1 MIPKSGDRL
10 SEKIMPEGAYVV
22 TVVRFPG
29 RWAVLGLLVLAFG
42 LSACGR
48 KGPLDAPP
56 GAAVA
61 AVAGPQA
68 AAQPVGPGAI
78 FGAPAP
84 AEDAPPEAAQVP
96 KRRIILDG
104 LLN

>member
-1 MIPKSGDRL
+1 MFVRWRRDLGSFLVTATRFQGRL
-10 SEKIMPEGAYVV
+10 
-22 TVVRFPG
+22 
-29 RWAVLGLLVLAFG
+29 AVLGLLVLALG

-48 KGPLDAPP
+48 KSGLDAPP
-56 GAAVA
+56 GAAA
-61 AVAGPQA
+61 QA
-68 AAQPVGPGAI
+68 AAPEPVGPGAI

-84 AEDAPPEAAQVP
+84 AEEAPPEATKGP

>member
-1 MIPKSGDRL
+1 MTAMRFQARL
-10 SEKIMPEGAYVV
+10 
-22 TVVRFPG
+22 
-29 RWAVLGLLVLAFG
+29 AVLGLIVLALG

-56 GAAVA
+56 GAGI
-61 AVAGPQA
+61 AGEQP
-68 AAQPVGPGAI
+68 AAQPTGPGAI

-84 AEDAPPEAAQVP
+84 AEDAPPEATKGP

>member
-1 MIPKSGDRL
+1 MTATRFQGRL
-10 SEKIMPEGAYVV
+10 
-22 TVVRFPG
+22 
-29 RWAVLGLLVLAFG
+29 AVLGLIVLALG

-48 KGPLDAPP
+48 KGPLDPPP
-56 GAAVA
+56 GAS
-61 AVAGPQA
+61 AG
-68 AAQPVGPGAI
+68 AQPAQPAGPGAI

-84 AEDAPPEAAQVP
+84 AEDAPPEATQGQ

>member
-1 MIPKSGDRL
+1 MTASRIS
-10 SEKIMPEGAYVV
+10 A
-22 TVVRFPG
+22 
-29 RWAVLGLLVLAFG
+29 RWTVLGLLVLALG

-56 GAAVA
+56 GASA
-61 AVAGPQA
+61 AGQQQT
-68 AAQPVGPGAI
+68 AAQPAGPGAI
-78 FGAPAP
+78 FGAPTPAEEAP
-84 AEDAPPEAAQVP
+84 AEVTQAP

>member
-1 MIPKSGDRL
+1 MFVRWRRILGSLFVIATRFQARL
-10 SEKIMPEGAYVV
+10 
-22 TVVRFPG
+22 
-29 RWAVLGLLVLAFG
+29 AVLGLIVLALG

-48 KGPLDAPP
+48 KGPLDPPP
-56 GAAVA
+56 GAS
-61 AVAGPQA
+61 AGTQPE
-68 AAQPVGPGAI
+68 AAQPSGPGAI

-84 AEDAPPEAAQVP
+84 AEEAPPEATKGQ

>member
-1 MIPKSGDRL
+1 MIATGFRGRL
-10 SEKIMPEGAYVV
+10 
-22 TVVRFPG
+22 
-29 RWAVLGLLVLAFG
+29 AVAGLLVLALG

-56 GAAVA
+56 GAAA
-61 AVAGPQA
+61 AGQQA
-68 AAQPVGPGAI
+68 ATPANAGPGAI

-84 AEDAPPEAAQVP
+84 AEEAAVEANQAP

>member
-1 MIPKSGDRL
+1 VTATRFQGRL
-10 SEKIMPEGAYVV
+10 
-22 TVVRFPG
+22 
-29 RWAVLGLLVLAFG
+29 AVLGLIVLALG

-61 AVAGPQA
+61 GTQP
-68 AAQPVGPGAI
+68 AAQPAGPGAI

-84 AEDAPPEAAQVP
+84 AEEAAPEATQGQ

>member
-1 MIPKSGDRL
+1 
-10 SEKIMPEGAYVV
+10 V
-22 TVVRFPG
+22 TASRFSG
-29 RWAVLGLLVLAFG
+29 RWAMLGLLVLALG

-48 KGPLDAPP
+48 KGPLDEPP

-61 AVAGPQA
+61 GAQP

-84 AEDAPPEAAQVP
+84 AEEAPPEATQGP